1 MVAATADGGFADADE
16 RPNAESAAATTA
28 AAATAFSWGTA
39 TTAAS
44 VCGSSAAAAP
54 RQPGSIGV
62 QCPELVGLQVGCQ
75 RNS

>member
-28 AAATAFSWGTA
+28 AAA
-39 TTAAS
+39 
-44 VCGSSAAAAP
+44 P